1 MLKVRWQLQ
10 FVLNLVLLA
19 FGLIFYDRLLIGVEL
34 AHSVGHDRVLC
45 RFIVAVGVRGRLL
58 HHLDVL
64 F

>member
-1 MLKVRWQLQ
+1 VLKVRWQLQ

-19 FGLIFYDRLLIGVEL
+19 FGLIFYDRLLIRVEFAQGVM
-34 AHSVGHDRVLC
+34 HDRVVS

-64 F
+64 L